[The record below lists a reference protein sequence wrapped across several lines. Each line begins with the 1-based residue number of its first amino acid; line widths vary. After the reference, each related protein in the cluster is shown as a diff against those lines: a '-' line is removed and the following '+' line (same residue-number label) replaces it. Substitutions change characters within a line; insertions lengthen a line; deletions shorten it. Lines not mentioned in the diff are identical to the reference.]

1 MDNVVFLVALGVVGA
16 FGYAVG
22 RFQAARQKEQTPGA
36 VTAPVSV
43 GEPIKES
50 PYCEYD
56 EDYMYQ
62 CPIIENERQLRL
74 FLKRVHHE
82 DFPDL
87 SQVTWEPRSERY
99 VTIWYKGDNQRVSS
113 SVVEVL
119 RKINAGKES
128 K

>member
-1 MDNVVFLVALGVVGA
+1 MNNVVFLVALGVGGA

-43 GEPIKES
+43 GEPIKDS
-50 PYCEYD
+50 PYCDYD
-56 EDYMYQ
+56 EDFYGN
-62 CPIIENERQLRL
+62 PIIKNERQLRL

-87 SQVTWEPRSERY
+87 SQVTWCPRNERSVY
-99 VTIWYKGDNQRVSS
+99 ISYKDDIQRVTS